1 MEDFEYEEEEFEITV
16 SYRTTVVAESYED
29 AVDWVR
35 NYVLTDRHIEFDIE

>member
-16 SYRTTVVAESYED
+16 SYTTTVVAESYEK
-29 AVDWVR
+29 AVDYVR